1 VHADGGWGWAALGLG
16 RAGPR
21 MGRVRLVVRAGGK
34 EVGREAG
41 PREGLRALLAWVR
54 GRLGEQVCGPGG

>member
-1 VHADGGWGWAALGLG
+1 
-16 RAGPR
+16 